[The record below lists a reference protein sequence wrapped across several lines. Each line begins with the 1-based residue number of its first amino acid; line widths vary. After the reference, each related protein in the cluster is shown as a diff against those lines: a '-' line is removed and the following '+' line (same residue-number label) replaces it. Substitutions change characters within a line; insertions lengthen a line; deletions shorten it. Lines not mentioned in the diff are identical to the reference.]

1 MITMKEFMEVVDYR
15 ITEGSRYCWEC
26 FGPDAYSLDSWN
38 GDFDGHSLSIT
49 FDTKTHTVYM
59 AEAFDYTRNRAYR
72 LINPEF
78 ASAHKEEAQRR
89 DVEYAQAWDDVKFVD
104 LEVDEDWMEKAQAI
118 VAGNDY
124 DTRVKVPIDFTDEEL
139 LQFMMLAHER
149 DITFNQLVEEA
160 LKSAIEQAKKEIV

>member
-72 LINPEF
+72 LINSEF

-104 LEVDEDWMEKAQAI
+104 LEVDDDWMEKAQAI

-139 LQFMMLAHER
+139 LRFMMLAHER

>member
-1 MITMKEFMEVVDYR
+1 MIKMKDFMEVVDYR

-78 ASAHKEEAQRR
+78 ASAHKEEARRR

-124 DTRVKVPIDFTDEEL
+124 DERVKVPTDFTDAEL